1 MNTFSQHIPNF
12 VDGVTPDTLEFETTE
27 ELLNSMTLSKYGQRE
42 DFSHFALNGNKLM
55 EISDDG
61 YCWWVV
67 GYIEKPELVNL
78 PKWEGGKYRAELSTG
93 EVVVLSKEVVSS
105 CGDELTLR
113 DGTKARN
120 VSR

>member
-1 MNTFSQHIPNF
+1 MNTFRQHIPNF

-42 DFSHFALNGNKLM
+42 DFSHFALNGSTLM
-55 EISDDG
+55 EISDEG
-61 YCWWVV
+61 YHWWVV

-78 PKWEGGKYRAELSTG
+78 PNWEGGKYRAELSTG